1 MKVLFVN
8 LKVFEKLP
16 VYDPISSHGVT
27 YLVGVHGFKGS
38 GVQGSIL
45 APGLHLGCVFTRKV
59 SVSSVLIQN
68 LKLNWQLI
76 GKMNIFNED
85 FGSSM
90 PSLSLT
96 LNVEP

>member
-59 SVSSVLIQN
+59 SVSVRPN
-68 LKLNWQLI
+68 PKFGAKLAITWE
-76 GKMNIFNED
+76 NEH
-85 FGSSM
+85 
-90 PSLSLT
+90 L
-96 LNVEP
+96 